1 MNFRNNVLH
10 SRLLLLLP
18 GLIWL
23 LAFFVFPYLNMAY
36 ISLKPSSN
44 IKPYETGFTL
54 ANYAINLTDTFFW
67 VILYETIVL
76 GLITTVICLLLAYPV
91 AHHLARTRSKWKGLL
106 FILILSPLLV
116 GVVIRCYGWMIL
128 LADRGLINETLL
140 RFGIIENRLPLMYN
154 QFGVTIG
161 LVQVFLPFMILSLSG
176 SIQAINPELEYT
188 SRSLGA
194 SRFKTFFKITLPLS
208 LPGIVSGTILVF
220 VLSVSTYAIPIL
232 LGGNKVLTAP
242 LLIVETALEAFNWPG
257 GASMALIMF
266 VVMLAILTIYMKIM
280 NRAMKG
286 LK

>member
-1 MNFRNNVLH
+1 MNSRNNVFN

-23 LAFFVFPYLNMAY
+23 LAFFVLPYINMAY
-36 ISLKPSSN
+36 ISLKPTSD

-54 ANYAINLTDTFFW
+54 ANYAFNLTDTFFW
-67 VILYETIVL
+67 EILYNTVVL
-76 GLITTVICLLLAYPV
+76 GLVTTVICLLLAYPV
-91 AHHLARTRSKWKGLL
+91 AHHLARTSSNRKGLL

-140 RFGIIENRLPLMYN
+140 RFGIIENRISLMYN
-154 QFGVTIG
+154 HFGVTVG
-161 LVQVFLPFMILSLSG
+161 LVQVFLPFMILSLFG
-176 SIQAINPELEYT
+176 SIQTINPELEYT

-208 LPGIVSGTILVF
+208 LPGIVSGSILVF

-232 LGGNKVLTAP
+232 LGGNKVITAP
-242 LLIVETALEAFNWPG
+242 LLIVETALDAFNWPG
-257 GASMALIMF
+257 GSSMALVMF
-266 VVMLAILTIYMKIM
+266 AVMLLILTTYMKIM